1 MPGGRWG
8 GEQKHKDRSLWDIPS
23 DPNKSRPCMYMCK
36 GIHEEGHPGSWYEC
50 SYRGL
55 DTAHYFTD
63 YCNYFD
69 KDCVEISIR
78 RINVAVLRRT
88 GKARGKGPL
97 GGCEFW
103 VQWMTQETKKV
114 PGDRC

>member
-1 MPGGRWG
+1 
-8 GEQKHKDRSLWDIPS
+8 
-23 DPNKSRPCMYMCK
+23 MCK
-36 GIHEEGHPGSWYEC
+36 GIHEEGHPGSWCKC

-55 DTAHYFTD
+55 VTAHYFTD
-63 YCNYFD
+63 YCNYLG

-78 RINVAVLRRT
+78 RINVAILRRT
-88 GKARGKGPL
+88 GKARGKGTL

-114 PGDRC
+114 PGDRCQPYPAGNIDTGT

>member
-1 MPGGRWG
+1 
-8 GEQKHKDRSLWDIPS
+8 
-23 DPNKSRPCMYMCK
+23 MYMCK
-36 GIHEEGHPGSWYEC
+36 GIHEEGHPGSWCEC

-78 RINVAVLRRT
+78 RINVAILRRT

-114 PGDRC
+114 PGDRCWPHPAGNIDLHLRDQNDHGIEEDT